1 MVVMKVSGIVLDPQS
16 KTPILVLR
24 DIEDR
29 RALLIWIGPPEANS
43 IMLFLE
49 NIKLSR
55 PATHDLLANTLKT
68 LKAEL
73 KSILIHDMK
82 ESTLD
87 IIFHIHNQGVGSRY
101 IENLE
106 TGDAIYV
113 SEPRGKKLYDPA
125 IKQQLVFGDETSLGL
140 ACSFLPFLKQ
150 NQQQY
155 RFYFELAEE
164 NKDVPG
170 LLGLENCTVFPKHGL
185 FRNEKWINDLPF
197 FKSPDWATAAFA
209 LTGNVNSVQAFRKVL
224 KNNTKGKI
232 FSRGYWLEGKKGL

>member
-1 MVVMKVSGIVLDPQS
+1 MNFQVGYACVVRVSETEYRNYTV
-16 KTPILVLR
+16 
-24 DIEDR
+24 
-29 RALLIWIGPPEANS
+29 AYY
-43 IMLFLE
+43 
-49 NIKLSR
+49 
-55 PATHDLLANTLKT
+55 
-68 LKAEL
+68 
-73 KSILIHDMK
+73 DMK

-87 IIFHIHNQGVGSRY
+87 IIFHIHNKGGGSRY
-101 IENLE
+101 VENLE
-106 TGDAIYV
+106 TGDTIYV

-170 LLGLENCTVFPKHGL
+170 LLGLENWTVFPKHGL

-197 FKSPDWATAAFA
+197 FKSPGWATAAFA

-232 FSRGYWLEGKKGL
+232 FSQGYWLEGKKGL